1 MEIGESAFF
10 RSAKLVGTLKVGPA
24 VKTIGTSAFAYA
36 SLAGLDLSN
45 ATSLVEMGENAFSGT
60 NLASTLMVGPVVK
73 TIGAFAF
80 ANTKLAGLDLS
91 KATSL
96 VSIGEWAFSDTN
108 LAGTRSRTAGQSG
121 AARGGKASA
130 GTEDTSCARSWVGRA
145 AQTSVNGL
153 TTSVTA

>member
-1 MEIGESAFF
+1 MRFQQ
-10 RSAKLVGTLKVGPA
+10 KLV
-24 VKTIGTSAFAYA
+24 FW
-36 SLAGLDLSN
+36 DDSN
-45 ATSLVEMGENAFSGT
+45 ANLTS
-60 NLASTLMVGPVVK
+60 
-73 TIGAFAF
+73 
-80 ANTKLAGLDLS
+80 LDLS

-130 GTEDTSCARSWVGRA
+130 GTEDTSCGCSWVGRGPR
-145 AQTSVNGL
+145 V